1 MSSAQEICLNTLA
14 VHPGA
19 VRRAPALKGL
29 PGIFR
34 SALDTMTRGWM
45 AGDVTFVTP
54 DGRAL
59 RLRSDAGGPSA
70 IIRIRNFRF
79 IRRALMAGDIG
90 FAEAYAAGEWETPD
104 LTAVLSVFS
113 LNFQNLTHVTE
124 GNPLVGVLNFL
135 GHVLNANS
143 RRGSRRNIHAHYD
156 LGNAFYSRWLD
167 PSMTYSSARYQN
179 GADSLEAAQKEKYG
193 ALARTMSLSADHHVL
208 EIGCGWGGFAEF
220 AAGEI
225 GARVTGITIS
235 REQHDFARRR
245 MFEAGL
251 SERADIQLIDY
262 RDVSGVFDRVA
273 SIEMFE
279 AVGEK
284 YWPTYFQTVHD
295 RLKPDGRAGLQIITI
310 QDELFEGYRRR
321 ADFIQRYIFP
331 GGMLPTKSILAAQ
344 AANARGFQPDVFNR
358 TGERADN
365 DEIAHFERLV
375 DGNRQRGEHVAEN
388 VLHRQRQ
395 RDTADTQAGDECSDV
410 VAQVRQHR
418 QQNHRPQQH
427 LDAPQAQGRQGAR
440 LKSAGRVM
448 PREIPMQPQRQRA
461 VGPQADLQR
470 RHHEP

>member
-124 GNPLVGVLNFL
+124 GNPFVGVLNFL

-143 RRGSRRNIHAHYD
+143 RKGSRRNIHAHYD

-193 ALARTMSLSADHHVL
+193 ALARRMSLSADHHML

-235 REQHDFARRR
+235 KEQHDFARRR

-251 SERADIQLIDY
+251 AERADIQLIDY
-262 RDVSGVFDRVA
+262 RDVTGVFDRVA

-331 GGMLPTKSILAAQ
+331 GGMLISESRLRQETGRAGLAWSEPDRFGLDYAATLAIWKQRFGAAWDEIRRLGFDERFRSIWEFYLSYCEA
-344 AANARGFQPDVFNR
+344 GFR
-358 TGERADN
+358 TGRTDVIQIGLARA
-365 DEIAHFERLV
+365 
-375 DGNRQRGEHVAEN
+375 
-388 VLHRQRQ
+388 
-395 RDTADTQAGDECSDV
+395 
-410 VAQVRQHR
+410 
-418 QQNHRPQQH
+418 
-427 LDAPQAQGRQGAR
+427 
-440 LKSAGRVM
+440 
-448 PREIPMQPQRQRA
+448 
-461 VGPQADLQR
+461 
-470 RHHEP
+470 

>member
-1 MSSAQEICLNTLA
+1 VSSAQEICLNTLA

-124 GNPLVGVLNFL
+124 GNPFVGVLNFL

-143 RRGSRRNIHAHYD
+143 RKGSRRNIHAHYD

-193 ALARTMSLSADHHVL
+193 ALARRMSLSADHHML

-235 REQHDFARRR
+235 KEQHDFARRR

-251 SERADIQLIDY
+251 AERADIQLIDY
-262 RDVSGVFDRVA
+262 RDVTGVFDRVA

-331 GGMLPTKSILAAQ
+331 GGMLISESRLRQETGRAGLAWSEPDRFGLDYAATLAIWKQRFGAAWDEIRRLGFDERFRSIWEFYLSYCEA
-344 AANARGFQPDVFNR
+344 GFR
-358 TGERADN
+358 TGRTDVIQIGLARA
-365 DEIAHFERLV
+365 
-375 DGNRQRGEHVAEN
+375 
-388 VLHRQRQ
+388 
-395 RDTADTQAGDECSDV
+395 
-410 VAQVRQHR
+410 
-418 QQNHRPQQH
+418 
-427 LDAPQAQGRQGAR
+427 
-440 LKSAGRVM
+440 
-448 PREIPMQPQRQRA
+448 
-461 VGPQADLQR
+461 
-470 RHHEP
+470 

>member
-124 GNPLVGVLNFL
+124 GNPFVGVLNFL

-143 RRGSRRNIHAHYD
+143 RKGSRRNIHAHYD

-179 GADSLEAAQKEKYG
+179 GADGLEAAQKEKYG
-193 ALARTMSLSADHHVL
+193 ALARRMSLSADHHML

-235 REQHDFARRR
+235 KEQHDFARRR

-251 SERADIQLIDY
+251 AERADIQLIDY
-262 RDVSGVFDRVA
+262 RDVTGVFDRVA

-284 YWPTYFQTVHD
+284 YWPTYFQTIHD

-331 GGMLPTKSILAAQ
+331 GGMLISESRLRQETGRAGLAWSEPDRFGLDYAATLAIWKQRFGAAWDEIRRLGFDERFRSIWEFYLSYCEA
-344 AANARGFQPDVFNR
+344 GFR
-358 TGERADN
+358 TGRTDVIQIGLARA
-365 DEIAHFERLV
+365 
-375 DGNRQRGEHVAEN
+375 
-388 VLHRQRQ
+388 
-395 RDTADTQAGDECSDV
+395 
-410 VAQVRQHR
+410 
-418 QQNHRPQQH
+418 
-427 LDAPQAQGRQGAR
+427 
-440 LKSAGRVM
+440 
-448 PREIPMQPQRQRA
+448 
-461 VGPQADLQR
+461 
-470 RHHEP
+470 

>member
-1 MSSAQEICLNTLA
+1 VSPAQEICLNTLA
-14 VHPGA
+14 LHPGA
-19 VRRAPALKGL
+19 VKRAPALKGL

-34 SALDTMTRGWM
+34 SALDTITRGWM

-59 RLRSDAGGPSA
+59 RLRSEAGGPSA

-124 GNPLVGVLNFL
+124 GNPLVGILNFL

-143 RRGSRRNIHAHYD
+143 RKGSRRNIHAHYD

-193 ALARTMSLSADHHVL
+193 ALVRRMSLSPEHHVL

-235 REQHDFARRR
+235 KEQHDFAQV
-245 MFEAGL
+245 L
-251 SERADIQLIDY
+251 ADL
-262 RDVSGVFDRVA
+262 
-273 SIEMFE
+273 
-279 AVGEK
+279 
-284 YWPTYFQTVHD
+284 
-295 RLKPDGRAGLQIITI
+295 
-310 QDELFEGYRRR
+310 
-321 ADFIQRYIFP
+321 FP
-331 GGMLPTKSILAAQ
+331 GGPRPAQ
-344 AANARGFQPDVFNR
+344 AGGTGGPPD
-358 TGERADN
+358 
-365 DEIAHFERLV
+365 
-375 DGNRQRGEHVAEN
+375 
-388 VLHRQRQ
+388 
-395 RDTADTQAGDECSDV
+395 
-410 VAQVRQHR
+410 
-418 QQNHRPQQH
+418 
-427 LDAPQAQGRQGAR
+427 
-440 LKSAGRVM
+440 
-448 PREIPMQPQRQRA
+448 
-461 VGPQADLQR
+461 
-470 RHHEP
+470 HHDPG